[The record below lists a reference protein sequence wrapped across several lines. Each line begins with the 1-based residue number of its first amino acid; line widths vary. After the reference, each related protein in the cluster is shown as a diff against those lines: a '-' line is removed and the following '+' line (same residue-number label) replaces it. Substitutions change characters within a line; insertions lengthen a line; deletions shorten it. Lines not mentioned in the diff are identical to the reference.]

1 VKELGLGLLIIG
13 LISLVLPLINPN
25 IHYVF
30 LKWIDNWGPAVA
42 WVIRGG
48 IMLLG
53 LALWLGF
60 KNRDLKSSKRRTVNK
75 PWSPIPAN
83 G

>member
-1 VKELGLGLLIIG
+1 MKELGLGLLIIG

-25 IHYVF
+25 VHYVF
-30 LKWIDNWGPAVA
+30 LKWITNWGATVA

-48 IMLLG
+48 ITLLG

-60 KNRDLKSSKRRTVNK
+60 KNRD
-75 PWSPIPAN
+75 
-83 G
+83 

>member
-1 VKELGLGLLIIG
+1 MKELGLGLLIIG

-25 IHYVF
+25 MHYVF
-30 LKWIDNWGPAVA
+30 LQWVDNWGTTMA

-48 IMLLG
+48 ITLLG

-60 KNRDLKSSKRRTVNK
+60 RNRD
-75 PWSPIPAN
+75 
-83 G
+83 